1 MRGNHFMELRAF
13 ELVARRLSFS
23 QAAEDLGVS
32 KAALSQI
39 VKNLEQRVGVRL
51 LNRTTRSV
59 ALTDAGRELLG
70 RLSPALLDL
79 VNAVDNIEKF
89 RNKPSGVIRLKSCQ
103 LGLDMH
109 LKPILGIFSK
119 ELPEI
124 ALEINVQDGD
134 IDMVANGFDAA
145 IRPEGQI
152 DLDLI
157 GLKIGKAHKQIFVT
171 SPKYIA
177 AVGKIENHTE
187 LSTHKCVSVRQSKH
201 GQSAGWRYAHD
212 GRMFVTEP
220 KGPLIVNDYR
230 LAMEAVASE
239 WGITLVP
246 EIYAQPYLKSSDVV
260 QILKDC
266 NSELPPFYLC
276 YPKQELT
283 TNAFRSFVDFM
294 KEKSKLSPAN

>member
-23 QAAEDLGVS
+23 RAASDLGVS

-59 ALTDAGRELLG
+59 ALTDAGSELLA

-89 RNKPSGVIRLKSCQ
+89 RNRPSGIIRIKSCQ
-103 LGLDMH
+103 LGIDMH

-124 ALEINVQDGD
+124 SLEINIQDGD
-134 IDMVANGFDAA
+134 LDMVANGFDAA

-157 GLKIGKAHKQIFVT
+157 GVKIGKEHKQVFVT
-171 SPKYIA
+171 SPQYLELN
-177 AVGKIENHTE
+177 GTPQDHTD
-187 LSTHKCVSVRQSKH
+187 LRSHKCVSVRQSKH
-201 GQSAGWRYAHD
+201 GQSAAWRYSHD
-212 GRMFVTEP
+212 GRFFAIEP
-220 KGPLIVNDYR
+220 KGPLIVNDYK
-230 LAMEAVASE
+230 LAMEAVTSG
-239 WGITLVP
+239 WGISLVP
-246 EIYAQPYLKSSDVV
+246 MIYAEPHLQSGRAT

-266 NSELPPFYLC
+266 ISDIPPFYLC

-283 TNAFRSFVDFM
+283 TYAFRSFVDFI
-294 KEKSKLSPAN
+294 KQHSKLPH